1 MTLKLYGRRILLRN
15 CGRFLHVAGDFGS
28 NYSTHPYLSSEML
41 YAGLTREL
49 SRRPRSFMEKMSGYD
64 FFRDFDVATRP
75 VWFIP
80 GILLDRCTGQ
90 VAGKARNLLD
100 IHLFNPTLEERP
112 GTQTNDRSP
121 KYGSMETVLPGNVF
135 RTLALAPSEE
145 LLEAYE
151 EGQVFW
157 MGKKRTMFQI
167 AELGETLAAEF
178 ADERCTTEY
187 VQVPSQSINAFEAY
201 SVLGASQR
209 YLVVSGEGDF
219 EHLRFSS
226 REGLCSQLF
235 HPRFLERTG
244 MSTVKALILLAL
256 RSESLIA
263 TKRPE
268 LVGLI
273 MAQEFRDVAF

>member
-1 MTLKLYGRRILLRN
+1 MVAKLYGRRILLRN

-49 SRRPRSFMEKMSGYD
+49 SRRPRSFSENMLGYD
-64 FFRDFDVATRP
+64 FFSDFDVAAKP
-75 VWFIP
+75 VWFTP
-80 GILLDRCTGQ
+80 GVLVDGDTGR
-90 VAGKARNLLD
+90 ATGKARNLLD
-100 IHLFNPTLEERP
+100 THLFNSTLEERP
-112 GTQTNDRSP
+112 GIQDNNRLP

-135 RTLALAPSEE
+135 RTLSLAPNEE

-167 AELGETLAAEF
+167 SELGEIVAAESK
-178 ADERCTTEY
+178 DERCSTEY
-187 VQVPSQSINAFEAY
+187 VQVSSQSINAFDAY

-219 EHLRFSS
+219 EHLKFPSQGLNCVPNFSIRS
-226 REGLCSQLF
+226 
-235 HPRFLERTG
+235 FLSVLG
-244 MSTVKALILLAL
+244 
-256 RSESLIA
+256 
-263 TKRPE
+263 
-268 LVGLI
+268 
-273 MAQEFRDVAF
+273 